1 MVLQTEARLSCGI
14 WTVAAD
20 FSKLNLS
27 NVLTHLTRDEFVS
40 TNPFGNTIS
49 DSDIVE
55 NLGFF
60 DSWEDRYRYI
70 IDLGRELPE
79 LDEAL
84 RTEDRLVRGCQ
95 SQVWMDVSELDG
107 RLQLA
112 VDSDA
117 FIVKGLLAVVLAA
130 YNNKPPKEIVAY
142 DIESYFDTLGLMQ
155 HLSPTRGNGLRAMV
169 AKILDAASKA
179 S

>member
-1 MVLQTEARLSCGI
+1 MSDQ
-14 WTVAAD
+14 
-20 FSKLNLS
+20 
-27 NVLTHLTRDEFVS
+27 
-40 TNPFGNTIS
+40 NPFGTSITH
-49 DSDIVE
+49 DDIVD

-70 IDLGRELPE
+70 IDLGRELPSMDGS
-79 LDEAL
+79 LHTD
-84 RTEDRLVRGCQ
+84 DRLVRGCQ
-95 SQVWMDVSELDG
+95 SQVWIDVSEEEG

-130 YNNKPPKEIVAY
+130 YNNKSPADILAF
-142 DIESYFDTLGLMQ
+142 DIEGYFETLGLMQ

-169 AKILDAASKA
+169 ARIREAAGA
-179 S
+179 